1 MLVMG
6 RRKDFGEKI
15 SRMRMGQQC
24 DNNLEPMNLV
34 RDFL

>member
-6 RRKDFGEKI
+6 KRKGFGEKMF
-15 SRMRMGQQC
+15 RMRMGQQC
-24 DNNLEPMNLV
+24 NNNLEPMNLV